1 MLITF
6 TSKAA
11 SEITMYQEHARR
23 ILELLKKDVE
33 RGILTPAELPAA
45 IQLIEQAV
53 EDSKAHPI
61 SDEVQRDVYAHHN
74 EEGDDNEHEAPE
86 VVSFAT
92 RAYPVLEMLHAAHRM
107 NREVMWGV

>member
-11 SEITMYQEHARR
+11 TEITMYQEHARR
-23 ILELLKKDVE
+23 ILELIKKDVE
-33 RGILTPAELPAA
+33 RGILTPAELPHA
-45 IQLIEQAV
+45 IKMLEQAV

-61 SDEVQRDVYAHHN
+61 SDEVQRDVHAHHN
-74 EEGDDNEHEAPE
+74 EDGDDNEHEAPE
-86 VVSFAT
+86 IVSFAT
-92 RAYPVLEMLHAAHRM
+92 RAYPVLEMLYAAHRM